1 MQSTLAAIPIEA
13 EDRRQNER
21 HVTILKVSKVVRK
34 CGEELCV
41 LRNLSTQGAK
51 ADVAEP
57 YQVDEEVLLNLR
69 LGEVI
74 SARVAWVSARS
85 IGLVFNQPIELET
98 VLANLCTEEQ
108 RVSGPRV
115 NTLAEA
121 TIMLGSDRHKILI
134 ENLSQKGAR
143 ILSGFKLQSGSALS
157 LDLDGIGLIP
167 AVVRWSDMSIAG
179 LSFNQVLP
187 LWDMMRWIKT
197 SSRANLAKPEVE
209 IEPLTGLEQALYVIL
224 P

>member
-1 MQSTLAAIPIEA
+1 MQSNLAAIPIEA
-13 EDRRQNER
+13 EDRRRNER
-21 HVTILKVSKVVRK
+21 HVTILKISKVVRK

-57 YQVDEEVLLNLR
+57 YHVDEEVLLNLR

-74 SARVAWVSARS
+74 RARVAWVSAKS
-85 IGLVFNQPIELET
+85 IGLVFYQPIELET
-98 VLANLCTEEQ
+98 VLANLCAEEQ

-121 TIMLGSDRHKILI
+121 TIMLGSDRHEILI

-143 ILSGFKLQSGSALS
+143 ILGGFKLQNGSALS
-157 LDLDGIGLIP
+157 LELEGIGLIP

-179 LSFNQVLP
+179 LSFNHVLP

-197 SSRANLAKPEVE
+197 SSQVSSAKPNVE
-209 IEPLTGLEQALYVIL
+209 IEPLTSLEQQFLA
-224 P
+224 

>member
-1 MQSTLAAIPIEA
+1 MRSILAAIPIEA

-21 HVTILKVSKVVRK
+21 HITILKVSKVVRK

-41 LRNLSTQGAK
+41 LRNLSTKGAK

-57 YQVDEEVLLNLR
+57 YDVDEEVLLNLR

-74 SARVAWVSARS
+74 RARVAWVSAKS
-85 IGLVFNQPIELET
+85 IGLVFNQPIELER
-98 VLANLCTEEQ
+98 VLANLCPEEQ
-108 RVSGPRV
+108 RLGGPRV

-121 TIMLGSDRHKILI
+121 TILLGSDRHEILI

-143 ILSGFKLQSGSALS
+143 ILSGFKLQSGSALN

-167 AVVRWSDMSIAG
+167 GVVRWSDMSIAG

-187 LWDMMRWIKT
+187 LWDMIRWIKT
-197 SSRANLAKPEVE
+197 SNQANLATANVE
-209 IEPLTGLEQALYVIL
+209 IEPLTSLEQPIL
-224 P
+224 V